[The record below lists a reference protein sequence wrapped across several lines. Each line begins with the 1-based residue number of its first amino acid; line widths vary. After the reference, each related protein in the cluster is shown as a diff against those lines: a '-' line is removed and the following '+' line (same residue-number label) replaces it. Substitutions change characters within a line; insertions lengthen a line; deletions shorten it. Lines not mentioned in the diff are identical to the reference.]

1 MTVFQFAGILHKD
14 TPVEIISE
22 LYHNLTGVYMS
33 KDDFSD
39 ELLDKEIDEVF
50 ACNKYEE
57 DWDMGFQMFDP
68 ILCVVLKGVEE
79 DNNG

>member
-1 MTVFQFAGILHKD
+1 MTVFQLTGILHKD
-14 TPVEIISE
+14 TTVEIISE
-22 LYHNLTGVYMS
+22 LYHNLAGVYMS
-33 KDDFSD
+33 KEDFSD

-57 DWDMGFQMFDP
+57 DWGMGFQMFDP

-79 DNNG
+79 DKNG